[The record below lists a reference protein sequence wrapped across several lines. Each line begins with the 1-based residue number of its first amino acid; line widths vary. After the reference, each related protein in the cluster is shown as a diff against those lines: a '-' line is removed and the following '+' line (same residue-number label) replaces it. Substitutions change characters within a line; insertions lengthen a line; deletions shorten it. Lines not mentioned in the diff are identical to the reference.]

1 MNKSISHG
9 GTADRAAPLATTHS
23 GTWLSQFQ
31 KCLERPRPETALF
44 VSENRVVETDRTM
57 RLRAFGKR
65 RSGTLPTLIVA
76 PFAAHDAGFIDLMR
90 GHSLVQALGAA
101 QGGGGV
107 FVTDWIDARPDAAHA
122 SFDDHLAEL
131 NAAIDDLGGAAHV
144 IGLGIGGCLAVLH
157 AARFPG
163 KIKRLVL
170 AGTPMDTGIRPSLM
184 TRFAQQS
191 IACAELPDDG
201 IVCGTQSLPPLTA
214 RQGQER
220 AALET
225 MQRNPASFARADL
238 NAISAFEDWA
248 GRSVDLP
255 GRYARDLL
263 TRIFAENQLAK
274 GTFVALGRI
283 IDLRMIKIPL
293 FVLAGALDEIT
304 PKMQALSILS
314 LVGTSK
320 SRQRSLVAPCGHY
333 ALFLGAG
340 TLAREWRT
348 IAGWLQAS
356 APTAQRPK
364 VHTMAGSVSSK
375 RP

>member
-9 GTADRAAPLATTHS
+9 GTADRATPTAPPLS
-23 GTWLSQFQ
+23 GNWLNQFQ
-31 KCLERPRPETALF
+31 KCLDRPLPETALF
-44 VSENRVVETDRTM
+44 ASENRIVETYQTM

-65 RSGTLPTLIVA
+65 RPGTLPTLIVP
-76 PFAAHDAGFIDLMR
+76 PFAAHDAGLVDLMR
-90 GHSLVQALGAA
+90 GHSLVQVLGAA
-101 QGGGGV
+101 RGGGV
-107 FVTDWIDARPDAAHA
+107 FVTDWINARPDAAHA

-144 IGLGIGGCLAVLH
+144 VGLGIGGCLALIH

-170 AGTPMDTGIRPSLM
+170 AGTPADTSLRPSLM

-191 IACAELPDDG
+191 ITCAELPDDG
-201 IVCGTQSLPPLTA
+201 IVCGAQCLPPLTA
-214 RQGQER
+214 RQRPER

-238 NAISAFEDWA
+238 DAIAAFEDWA
-248 GRSVDLP
+248 ARSVDLP
-255 GRYARDLL
+255 ARYARDLL
-263 TRIFAENQLAK
+263 TKIFADNQLAK
-274 GTFVALGRI
+274 GTFVALGRTL
-283 IDLRMIKIPL
+283 DLRTIKIPL
-293 FVLAGALDEIT
+293 FVLAGARDEIT
-304 PKMQALSILS
+304 PRMQALSVLS
-314 LVGTSK
+314 LVGTTK
-320 SRQRSLVAPCGHY
+320 SRQRSRVAPCGHY
-333 ALFLGAG
+333 ALFVGAG

-356 APTAQRPK
+356 APTPQRSK
-364 VHTMAGSVSSK
+364 LHTMAGSVSSK

>member
-1 MNKSISHG
+1 MDKSVSPG
-9 GTADRAAPLATTHS
+9 DAADRAAPRIE
-23 GTWLSQFQ
+23 TWISQFQ
-31 KCLERPRPETALF
+31 KCLDRPLPETALF
-44 VSENRVVETDRTM
+44 ATENRIVETYRTM

-65 RSGTLPTLIVA
+65 TSGTLPTLIVP
-76 PFAAHDAGFIDLMR
+76 PFAAHDAGFVDLMR

-101 QGGGGV
+101 QGGGV
-107 FVTDWIDARPDAAHA
+107 FVTDWIGARPGAAEA

-144 IGLGIGGCLAVLH
+144 VGLGVGGCLALIH

-170 AGTPMDTGIRPSLM
+170 AGTPADTSLRPSLM
-184 TRFAQQS
+184 TRFAQKS

-201 IVCGTQSLPPLTA
+201 IVCGAQGLPPLTA
-214 RQGQER
+214 RQGHER

-225 MQRNPASFARADL
+225 MQRNAASFARADL
-238 NAISAFEDWA
+238 KAIAAFEDWA
-248 GRSVDLP
+248 ARSIDLP

-263 TRIFAENQLAK
+263 TKIFADNQLAK
-274 GTFVALGRI
+274 GTFVALGRA
-283 IDLRMIKIPL
+283 IDLRRIKIPL

-304 PKMQALSILS
+304 PRMQALSVLA
-314 LVGTSK
+314 LVGTAK
-320 SRQRSLVAPCGHY
+320 SRQRSLIAPCGHY
-333 ALFLGAG
+333 ALFVGAG

-356 APTAQRPK
+356 PPSTQRPK
-364 VHTMAGSVSSK
+364 GHTMAGSVASK